1 MKFLK
6 TITVPVLVLL
16 LAGCAGNAGK
26 ETVSPVTNVIHPEWT
41 ADAVIYEVNV
51 RQYTKEGTFKAFEEH
66 LPRLQEL
73 GVDILWFMPVYPI
86 GEVERKGE
94 LGSYYS
100 IRDYKAVN
108 PEFGDIDDFVD
119 FAEFSCNINIHSPRA
134 IDKPSKLFFSRF
146 VGATPFFFEKY
157 FRRNIDT

>member
-1 MKFLK
+1 MKFLR
-6 TITVPVLVLL
+6 TIAVAALALL
-16 LAGCAGNAGK
+16 LAGCAGNEGVK
-26 ETVSPVTNVIHPEWT
+26 SPVTNVIHPEWT

-108 PEFGDIDDFVD
+108 PEFGDIVRSSGISMTS
-119 FAEFSCNINIHSPRA
+119 AP
-134 IDKPSKLFFSRF
+134 
-146 VGATPFFFEKY
+146 
-157 FRRNIDT
+157 